1 MKLKAVFNYCN
12 SIILYNDGQKKEFFK
27 GDEEYSTILAEWKNL
42 LSNSLEMP
50 AFGVSLDR
58 LTRED
63 MKTGTWIEFIYAKK
77 WEYADLPFEK
87 LLINADE
94 RFAGVNVIRYEKE
107 RGYSGRCFYIDLTNG
122 KTLKIISDFIKN
134 IWE

>member
-42 LSNSLEMP
+42 LSDSLEMP

-58 LTRED
+58 LTRD
-63 MKTGTWIEFIYAKK
+63 RIYLCQKM
-77 WEYADLPFEK
+77 
-87 LLINADE
+87 
-94 RFAGVNVIRYEKE
+94 GVCRSAV
-107 RGYSGRCFYIDLTNG
+107 
-122 KTLKIISDFIKN
+122 
-134 IWE
+134 